1 MSDWRALTII
11 VLLCLCLSI
20 VSASPQITDYN
31 VPSQVNL
38 GDMIT
43 ATGIYSDTNGSTY
56 NKVLCSFYFLD
67 ANGDLVK
74 RASDQYTTGTGRF
87 TMVNF
92 IPSEPIFKR
101 GETYTLQSECESSS
115 ASDSFL
121 LAQRES
127 IAHVGSNEFEYITNP
142 ENTDTLFIWGAIIG
156 ILLLV
161 FMFLFGIIRIGGR
174 R

>member
-1 MSDWRALTII
+1 MSSWRALTILI
-11 VLLCLCLSI
+11 LFALCLSF
-20 VSASPQITDYN
+20 VSATPQITDYN
-31 VPSQVNL
+31 VPNQINL

-43 ATGIYSDTNGSTY
+43 ATGIYSDSNGTPY
-56 NKVLCSFYFLD
+56 NRVLCSFYFLD
-67 ANGDLVK
+67 ANGDLIK

-101 GETYTLQSECESSS
+101 GETYTLQTECDSSG
-115 ASDSFL
+115 ATDSFL

-127 IAHVGSNEFEYITNP
+127 IAHVGSNEFEYLTNP
-142 ENTDTLFIWGAIIG
+142 ENTDTLFIWGAILG
-156 ILLLV
+156 IMVLV
-161 FMFLFGIIRIGGR
+161 FMFLFGVIKLGGR